1 MEEASKYIAGISA
14 AGLLAIFVWFIK
26 IKKTLKEELV
36 DPEIK
41 VIKDRLLL
49 VEAEVKALKEND
61 KDLSDKL
68 ETQFNS
74 VKESLAQ
81 TNQSIAKMQGSLDII
96 VKRLEK

>member
-1 MEEASKYIAGISA
+1 MGEILKYIEGITA
-14 AGLLAIFVWFIK
+14 VGLLGLFVWFLQ

-41 VIKDRLLL
+41 NLKEKLGVLEDDVR
-49 VEAEVKALKEND
+49 ALKAND
-61 KDLSDKL
+61 KDLSEKL

-74 VKESLAQ
+74 VKESIAL

-96 VKRLEK
+96 IKRLEK

>member
-1 MEEASKYIAGISA
+1 MEEVSKYIAGISA
-14 AGLLAIFVWFIK
+14 FGLLAIFVWFLK

-41 VIKDRLLL
+41 NVADRLKL
-49 VEAEVKALKEND
+49 VEDEVKSLKEND

-81 TNQSIAKMQGSLDII
+81 TNQSIARMQGSLDII
-96 VKRLEK
+96 AKRLEK

>member
-1 MEEASKYIAGISA
+1 MEEVSKYIAGISVV
-14 AGLLAIFVWFIK
+14 GLLTIFVWFLK

-41 VIKDRLLL
+41 NVVDRLKL
-49 VEAEVKALKEND
+49 VEDEVKSLKEND

-81 TNQSIAKMQGSLDII
+81 TNQSIARMQGSLDII
-96 VKRLEK
+96 AKRLEK

>member
-1 MEEASKYIAGISA
+1 MEEVSKYIAGISVV
-14 AGLLAIFVWFIK
+14 GLLTIFVWFLK

-41 VIKDRLLL
+41 NVLDRLTL
-49 VEAEVKALKEND
+49 VEAEVKSLKEND

-81 TNQSIAKMQGSLDII
+81 TNQSIARMQGSLDII
-96 VKRLEK
+96 AKRLEK

>member
-1 MEEASKYIAGISA
+1 MEEASKYIAGMSA
-14 AGLLAIFVWFIK
+14 VGLLAVFVWFLK

-74 VKESLAQ
+74 VKESLAI
-81 TNQSIAKMQGSLDII
+81 TNQNIAKMQGSLDII
-96 VKRLEK
+96 VQRLEK

>member
-1 MEEASKYIAGISA
+1 MEEASKYIAGMSA
-14 AGLLAIFVWFIK
+14 VGLLAIFVWFLK

-41 VIKDRLLL
+41 VMKDRLLL

-74 VKESLAQ
+74 VKESLAI
-81 TNQSIAKMQGSLDII
+81 TNQNIAKMQGSLDII
-96 VKRLEK
+96 VQRLEK

>member
-1 MEEASKYIAGISA
+1 MEEVSKYIAGMSA
-14 AGLLAIFVWFIK
+14 AGLLAVFVWFLK

-41 VIKDRLLL
+41 VIQDRLLL

>member
-1 MEEASKYIAGISA
+1 MEEASKYIAGISVV
-14 AGLLAIFVWFIK
+14 GLLTIFVWFLK

-41 VIKDRLLL
+41 VLKDRLLL
-49 VEAEVKALKEND
+49 LEAEVKALKEND

-81 TNQSIAKMQGSLDII
+81 TNQSIARMQGSLDII
-96 VKRLEK
+96 AKRLEK

>member
-1 MEEASKYIAGISA
+1 MDEASKYIAGISA

>member
-1 MEEASKYIAGISA
+1 MEEVSKYIAGISVV
-14 AGLLAIFVWFIK
+14 GLLTIFVWFLK

-74 VKESLAQ
+74 VKESLAI
-81 TNQSIAKMQGSLDII
+81 TNQNIAKMQGSLDII
-96 VKRLEK
+96 VQRLEK

>member
-1 MEEASKYIAGISA
+1 MEEVSKYIAGISA
-14 AGLLAIFVWFIK
+14 VGLLTIFVWFLK

-41 VIKDRLLL
+41 NVVDRLKL
-49 VEAEVKALKEND
+49 VEDEVKSLKEND

-81 TNQSIAKMQGSLDII
+81 TNQSIARMQGSLDII
-96 VKRLEK
+96 AKRLEK

>member
-1 MEEASKYIAGISA
+1 MEEVSKYIAGISA
-14 AGLLAIFVWFIK
+14 VGLLTIFVWFLK

-41 VIKDRLLL
+41 NVADRLKL
-49 VEAEVKALKEND
+49 VEDEVKSLKKND
-61 KDLSDKL
+61 KDLSEKL

-81 TNQSIAKMQGSLDII
+81 TNQSIARMQGSLDII
-96 VKRLEK
+96 AKRLEK

>member
-81 TNQSIAKMQGSLDII
+81 TNQSLAKMQGSLDII
-96 VKRLEK
+96 VNRLEK

>member
-14 AGLLAIFVWFIK
+14 VGLLTIFVWFLK

-41 VIKDRLLL
+41 NVVDRLKL
-49 VEAEVKALKEND
+49 VEDEVKSLKEND
-61 KDLSDKL
+61 KDLSVKL

-81 TNQSIAKMQGSLDII
+81 TNQSIARMQGSLDII
-96 VKRLEK
+96 AKRLEK

>member
-1 MEEASKYIAGISA
+1 MEEASKYIAGMSA
-14 AGLLAIFVWFIK
+14 AGLLAVFVWFLK

-41 VIKDRLLL
+41 VMQDRLLL
-49 VEAEVKALKEND
+49 VEAEVKALKDND
-61 KDLSDKL
+61 KDLSNKL

-81 TNQSIAKMQGSLDII
+81 TNQSIARMQGSLDII
-96 VKRLEK
+96 AKRLEK

>member
-1 MEEASKYIAGISA
+1 MEEASKYIAGMSA
-14 AGLLAIFVWFIK
+14 AGLLAVFVWFLK

-41 VIKDRLLL
+41 VMQDRLLL
-49 VEAEVKALKEND
+49 VEAEVKSLKDND
-61 KDLSDKL
+61 KDLSNKL

>member
-1 MEEASKYIAGISA
+1 MEEASKYIAGMSA
-14 AGLLAIFVWFIK
+14 ASLLAVFVWFLK

-36 DPEIK
+36 DPEVK
-41 VIKDRLLL
+41 VVKDRLLL
-49 VEAEVKALKEND
+49 VEAEVKALKDND
-61 KDLSDKL
+61 KDLSNKL

>member
-1 MEEASKYIAGISA
+1 MEEVSKYIAGISA
-14 AGLLAIFVWFIK
+14 VGLLTIFVWFLK

-41 VIKDRLLL
+41 NVLERLAL

-61 KDLSDKL
+61 KDLADKL

-81 TNQSIAKMQGSLDII
+81 TNQSIARMQGSLDII
-96 VKRLEK
+96 AKRLEK

>member
-14 AGLLAIFVWFIK
+14 VGLLSIFVWFLK

-41 VIKDRLLL
+41 NVLDRLTL
-49 VEAEVKALKEND
+49 VEAEVKSLKEND

-81 TNQSIAKMQGSLDII
+81 TNQSIARMQGSLDII
-96 VKRLEK
+96 AKRLEK

>member
-1 MEEASKYIAGISA
+1 MEEVSKYIAGISVV
-14 AGLLAIFVWFIK
+14 GLLTIFVWFLK

-41 VIKDRLLL
+41 NVLERLAL

-61 KDLSDKL
+61 KDLADKL

-81 TNQSIAKMQGSLDII
+81 TNQSIARMQGSLDII
-96 VKRLEK
+96 AKRLEK

>member
-1 MEEASKYIAGISA
+1 MEEASKYIAGMSA
-14 AGLLAIFVWFIK
+14 VGLLAIFVWFMK

-41 VIKDRLLL
+41 VMKDRLLL

>member
-1 MEEASKYIAGISA
+1 MEEVSKYIAGISVV
-14 AGLLAIFVWFIK
+14 GLLTIFVWFLK

-41 VIKDRLLL
+41 NVLDRLKL
-49 VEAEVKALKEND
+49 VEDEVKSLKEND

-81 TNQSIAKMQGSLDII
+81 TNQSIARMQGSLDII
-96 VKRLEK
+96 AKRLEK